1 MSAKRLGK
9 SKGVSHSRSRSG
21 PVVARRPTAKGKRV
35 VEAKTNRPNSQANGD
50 VNDDLGSGNIEKVRD
65 ILFGG
70 QMRDYERRFVRL
82 EERLLQE
89 TNEMKDDVRKRLS
102 ALEQFVKKE
111 VESLADR
118 IKTEHEER
126 TDATKEL
133 AREARDSAKAFEKK
147 TGALDDHIG
156 KVQRETRQH
165 LLELEKGAADDLKQ
179 KSDELL
185 GRISQESTELRA
197 DKADRATL
205 AALFTEMAMR
215 LTNELSIPAVDNG
228 RRK

>member
-1 MSAKRLGK
+1 MSARRLGK
-9 SKGVSHSRSRSG
+9 SKGISRPPRRSE
-21 PVVARRPTAKGKRV
+21 PVAARRPKAKGKRV
-35 VEAKTNRPNSQANGD
+35 VEAKANRPNSQNGEA
-50 VNDDLGSGNIEKVRD
+50 DDLGSGNIEKVRD

-70 QMRDYERRFVRL
+70 QMRDYERRFARL

-89 TNEMKDDVRKRLS
+89 TNEMKEDVRKRLT
-102 ALEQFVKKE
+102 ALEAFVKKE

-118 IKTEHEER
+118 IKNEHEER

-165 LLELEKGAADDLKQ
+165 LLELEKSAADDLKQ
-179 KSDELL
+179 KGDEILS
-185 GRISQESTELRA
+185 RIAQESTELRA

>member
-1 MSAKRLGK
+1 MSAKRSGTAK
-9 SKGVSHSRSRSG
+9 GINRAVRRQAPASRGPQSKRKR
-21 PVVARRPTAKGKRV
+21 PVDTKGNRPTAAG
-35 VEAKTNRPNSQANGD
+35 PDGD
-50 VNDDLGSGNIEKVRD
+50 DTAPGNIDKVRD

-70 QMRDYERRFVRL
+70 QMRDYERRFSRL

-89 TNEMKDDVRKRLS
+89 TQEMKEDVRKRLT

-111 VESLADR
+111 LESLADR
-118 IKTEHEER
+118 IKTEHDER

-133 AREARDSAKAFEKK
+133 AREARDMTKAFEKK

-156 KVQRETRQH
+156 KVQREARQQV
-165 LLELEKGAADDLKQ
+165 LELEKGLSEDLQQ
-179 KSDELL
+179 KTDEVLARL
-185 GRISQESTELRA
+185 AQESADLRG

-215 LTNELSIPAVDNG
+215 LTSDMSGPAGESHG

>member
-9 SKGVSHSRSRSG
+9 SRGISRPPQRSG
-21 PVVARRPTAKGKRV
+21 PVTSRRPAAKGKRV
-35 VEAKTNRPNSQANGD
+35 VEAKPNRPNSQNGEAD
-50 VNDDLGSGNIEKVRD
+50 ELGSGNIEKVRD

-70 QMRDYERRFVRL
+70 QMRDYERRFARL

-89 TNEMKDDVRKRLS
+89 TNEMKEDVRKRLT
-102 ALEQFVKKE
+102 ALEAFVKKE

-165 LLELEKGAADDLKQ
+165 LLELEKSTTADLKQ
-179 KSDELL
+179 KSEEILARL
-185 GRISQESTELRA
+185 AQESTDLRT

-205 AALFTEMAMR
+205 ATLFTEMAMR
-215 LTNELSIPAVDNG
+215 LTNELSIPGVENG